1 MADGVRVLAWIT
13 EGGWEAAIDAVKTLN
28 ASAVTLVHVDTVDL
42 PGRGHRH
49 QSVMERMHALAGEA
63 AQALLDDAE
72 ERLGTAADKRAE
84 SGVAETIVFELA
96 RDHDVLVVARD
107 GRHIGPHSIGHD
119 QRWVIDHVPCTV
131 IMAWP
136 EGAPDPHDEPP
147 RPKPKPGPHKPK
159 PKPKAKPL

>member
-13 EGGWEAAIDAVKTLN
+13 EGGWEAAIDAVATLD
-28 ASAVTLVHVDTVDL
+28 ASSVTLVHVDTVDM

-63 AQALLDDAE
+63 ALALLEDAE
-72 ERLGTAADKRAE
+72 ERLGYATTKRTE
-84 SGVAETIVFELA
+84 SGVAETIVYELA
-96 RDHDVLVVARD
+96 QDHDVLVLARD

-119 QRWVIDHVPCTV
+119 QRWVIDHAPCTV
-131 IMAWP
+131 IVAWP
-136 EGAPDPHDEPP
+136 DGAPDPSEPP
-147 RPKPKPGPHKPK
+147 PKPKPKPHKPK